1 MIKFAE
7 LEKYLQEND
16 VWYQF
21 IEKPETIH
29 TVDAA
34 SQSGL
39 DLRKITKSLVLL
51 NQDKEPIMAIIPG
64 DQKLSFGR
72 VKIVSGSKK
81 VRMVPF
87 EEAENY
93 SGYLPG
99 ATPMVYHKI
108 KMKVLLDRNLTKYE
122 TIFGGGGERTKLL
135 ELKVDDVIK
144 LNEAIIGDLTEK

>member
-21 IEKPETIH
+21 IEKQETIH